1 MTTPD
6 PARAFQSLLK
16 KLRAKHECGDMP
28 STCADPALAGAAL
41 LEQLIFDFML
51 WESSTAQAKAAVKKL
66 GEIFVDHNEL
76 RVAMPHE
83 IAAAL
88 GDRCPLALDRS
99 LRLRS
104 TLQDL
109 YKREHIITLA
119 PVAVA
124 AKREARQY
132 LESLDGMPSF
142 VAARLTLFGMG
153 GHAIPADY
161 RLIELLRN
169 AKALPADADSPAH
182 ASSWLERHVKAN
194 DAPASVWALQAWSD
208 AEGQSP
214 KHDLSTGLILI
225 APPAIDAPKRP
236 RSKRTV
242 RGVATRVKGRSP

>member
-1 MTTPD
+1 MTTSD
-6 PARAFQSLLK
+6 PAKVFATLLK
-16 KLRAKHECGDMP
+16 KLRAKHECGELTP
-28 STCADPALAGAAL
+28 ACADPALAGAAL

-51 WESSTAQAKAAVKKL
+51 WESSTAQAKAAVKRL
-66 GEIFVDHNEL
+66 GESFVDHNEL

-88 GDRCPLALDRS
+88 GERCPLALDRS

-109 YKREHIITLA
+109 YKREHIVTLA

-132 LESLDGMPSF
+132 LESLDGMPPF
-142 VAARLTLFGMG
+142 VAARLTVFGMG

-161 RLIELLRN
+161 RLVELLRG
-169 AKALPADADSPAH
+169 AKALPADVGAPAD
-182 ASSWLERHVKAN
+182 ASAWLEKQVRAN
-194 DAPASVWALQAWSD
+194 EAAASVWALQAWSD

-214 KHDLSTGLILI
+214 KHDLSTGLILA
-225 APPAIDAPKRP
+225 APPAATAAKRP
-236 RSKRTV
+236 RSKRIA
-242 RGVATRVKGRSP
+242 RVAPRAKGRSQ